1 MAKLWE
7 GRFSKALDSAA
18 ESFNSSIDFDCRM
31 WKEDITGSVAHAQM
45 LMAQEIIKPED
56 TQSIV
61 SGLNEIYSDIENGKL
76 KINPRSEDIHSF
88 VEAELGNRIG
98 KIAKFLHTAR
108 SQNDQVALDF

>member
-1 MAKLWE
+1 
-7 GRFSKALDSAA
+7 
-18 ESFNSSIDFDCRM
+18 
-31 WKEDITGSVAHAQM
+31 M

-56 TQSIV
+56 AQSIV